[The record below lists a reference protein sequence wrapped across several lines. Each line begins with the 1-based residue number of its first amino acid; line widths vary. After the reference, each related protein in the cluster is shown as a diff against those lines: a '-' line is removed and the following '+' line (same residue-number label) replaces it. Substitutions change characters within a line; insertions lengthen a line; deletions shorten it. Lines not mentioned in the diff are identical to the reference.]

1 MEKSGPRSAPGA
13 TPLII
18 ERPDLQSW
26 QQRFVSRTLTLVFW
40 GVWVYL
46 WLPVITLVGWL
57 AGLQRFHFHMIVLEG
72 YQGFLG
78 LLAIYAVIIL
88 AMAGTL
94 IGWAKYNHLRFRGVE
109 RRRAR
114 PSVSVEA
121 LARHVANPVDEIH
134 RWRGAQIAVVHHDT
148 HGGIRSVTVECDGR
162 LPAAVEVP
170 PPLALAS

>member
-1 MEKSGPRSAPGA
+1 MEKPGPRPASSA

-26 QQRFVSRTLTLVFW
+26 QQRFMSRTLTLVFW

-46 WLPVITLVGWL
+46 WLPAITLAGWL
-57 AGLQRFHFHMIVLEG
+57 AGLERFHFHMVVLEG
-72 YQGFLG
+72 YVGFLD
-78 LLAIYAVIIL
+78 LLVVYAVIIL
-88 AMAGTL
+88 AMALAL

-114 PSVSVEA
+114 PSVSVES
-121 LARHVANPVDEIH
+121 LARHVACSVDDIQ
-134 RWRGAQIAVVHHDT
+134 RWRAAQIAVVHHDA

-162 LPAAVEVP
+162 PPAAAQTL